1 VDRLVADRHSL
12 TVVDV
17 RPTQLT
23 LRQVD
28 ERGMEIDRIRITKRA
43 GGQAAVRSRAGDG
56 PTAVR

>member
-1 VDRLVADRHSL
+1 
-12 TVVDV
+12 VDV

-28 ERGMEIDRIRITKRA
+28 ERGEEIDRIRITRRA
-43 GGQAAVRSRAGDG
+43 AGQAAVRSRAGDG